1 MVSTSAAS
9 ITISGTA
16 RDNVG
21 VTAVKWTDSF
31 GDGGAA
37 SGTASWSVSV
47 PLLTGNNAITI
58 RAFDAAGNSGWRT
71 ITVVRR

>member
-1 MVSTSAAS
+1 MFSTASAR

-16 RDNVG
+16 SDNAG
-21 VTAVKWTDSF
+21 VTAVKWSNSF

-37 SGTASWSVSV
+37 LGTATWSVSV

-58 RAFDAAGNSGWRT
+58 RAFDAAGNSGWRA
-71 ITVVRR
+71 ITVVKR